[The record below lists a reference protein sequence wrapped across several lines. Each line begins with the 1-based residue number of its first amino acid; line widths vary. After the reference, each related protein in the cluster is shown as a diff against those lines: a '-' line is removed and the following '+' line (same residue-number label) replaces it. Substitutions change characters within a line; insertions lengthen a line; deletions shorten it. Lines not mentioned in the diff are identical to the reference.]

1 MWCAVSC
8 IWRGVALI
16 IIIMSMIIN
25 IICSIIFI
33 RRFALLYQ
41 IHTTELNVAI
51 FKYIC
56 QTYPSSC
63 YTSKSKV
70 RAQCLVWRGELRA
83 HNCQWKCSFFSYKRI
98 YLVQIGPAS
107 HVLVLLHYTKIY
119 KKWVWISQ
127 IFFSDLT
134 KCIKNSICIQC
145 SDHRLLP
152 RLQHTDSHSQCYN
165 LPQTFRNQIACVCH
179 IQCKSSY
186 Y

>member
-41 IHTTELNVAI
+41 IHTTELDVAI

-56 QTYPSSC
+56 QTYPSSY

-83 HNCQWKCSFFSYKRI
+83 QNCQWKCSFFHTNVFIWSK
-98 YLVQIGPAS
+98 LD
-107 HVLVLLHYTKIY
+107 LHTKIY

-179 IQCKSSY
+179 LQCKSSY

>member
-8 IWRGVALI
+8 IWRGVALII

-41 IHTTELNVAI
+41 IHTTELDVAI

-56 QTYPSSC
+56 QTYPSSY

-83 HNCQWKCSFFSYKRI
+83 QNCQWKCSFFFI
-98 YLVQIGPAS
+98 QTYLFGPNW
-107 HVLVLLHYTKIY
+107 T
-119 KKWVWISQ
+119 
-127 IFFSDLT
+127 
-134 KCIKNSICIQC
+134 CIQK
-145 SDHRLLP
+145 
-152 RLQHTDSHSQCYN
+152 YI
-165 LPQTFRNQIACVCH
+165 RNEYESLRFSFQIWQNA
-179 IQCKSSY
+179 
-186 Y
+186 